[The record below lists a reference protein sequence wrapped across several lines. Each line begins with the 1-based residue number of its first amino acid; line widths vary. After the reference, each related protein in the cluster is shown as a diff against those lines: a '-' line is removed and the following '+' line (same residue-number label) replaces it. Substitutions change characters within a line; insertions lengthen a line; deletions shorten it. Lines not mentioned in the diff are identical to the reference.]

1 MPGLW
6 RQRLLWDGSVL
17 RPAQGPRH
25 HVPEDPC
32 SESILWWVKLLQPC
46 LDEYCTLS
54 CSVKPRP
61 LSPPP
66 PPPPHAPS
74 PIPTPFSSF
83 IRLFLWGLFT
93 IIFYILV
100 VVVVVVVAVFC
111 CWLFFVVVVVVGGC
125 CCCCFCV
132 CVCVCVCFSVVVGC
146 LFVFV
151 FWGGEF
157 VVCLFIVA
165 AVVFFI
171 LSIRLFCYSDRLH
184 AGYFWSQ
191 RAVEGSALSLS
202 AALHSYE
209 PANLWPPCCTML
221 TGGMHGD
228 WNITP
233 PSNNNY
239 V

>member
-17 RPAQGPRH
+17 RPAQGPRY

-32 SESILWWVKLLQPC
+32 SESILWWVKLLQPF

-54 CSVKPRP
+54 CSVTP
-61 LSPPP
+61 LTPT
-66 PPPPHAPS
+66 PHVPS
-74 PIPTPFSSF
+74 PMPTPFSLF
-83 IRLFLWGLFT
+83 ICLFLF
-93 IIFYILV
+93 F
-100 VVVVVVVAVFC
+100 VVVVVAVFC
-111 CWLFFVVVVVVGGC
+111 CWLLMLLFFALVVVVVV
-125 CCCCFCV
+125 F
-132 CVCVCVCFSVVVGC
+132 
-146 LFVFV
+146 

-157 VVCLFIVA
+157 VVCLFVCLFIVA

-184 AGYFWSQ
+184 AGYFWSH
-191 RAVEGSALSLS
+191 RVVEGSALSLS
-202 AALHSYE
+202 AALHSYD

-221 TGGMHGD
+221 TGGMYGD